1 MKNRIINVALWAGL
15 LLWPVL
21 AWGQG
26 KVGVINLQEAIANT
40 AEGKKA
46 FGDLQK
52 KYQPR
57 QQDLQRQQQEI
68 QALQEQIQKQQA
80 TLSDEERVR
89 LSRELEDKSKLF
101 KRANEDATADYQA
114 DSQDTYRR
122 LGQKM
127 VRIVNEYAQQSGY
140 AIVLEEAQVQP
151 YFATRESV
159 ITEEIAKRYDAAYPV
174 EGASA
179 APAATTP
186 ATAAPALA
194 APAPKP
200 AAPAPKPK

>member
-1 MKNRIINVALWAGL
+1 MRNRIVNVALLAGL
-15 LLWPVL
+15 VVWPVF

-26 KVGVINLQEAIANT
+26 KVGVINLQEAIAST

-46 FGDLQK
+46 FSDLQK

-80 TLSDEERVR
+80 TLSDEERIR

-127 VRIVNEYAQQSGY
+127 VRILNEYAQQSGF
-140 AIVLEEAQVQP
+140 AIILEEAQVQP

-159 ITEEIAKRYDAAYPV
+159 VTEEIAKRYDAAYPV
-174 EGASA
+174 EGAAA
-179 APAATTP
+179 APATTP
-186 ATAAPALA
+186 PASAPPAA
-194 APAPKP
+194 KP
-200 AAPAPKPK
+200 AAPAPKPR